1 LRTEEE
7 TFMDATTDTPSAFS
21 NGAYVARAFSDQHNL
36 VLLGGAA
43 LFSLASA
50 SWKPLAAGAA
60 LEILWLAVAPFLPA
74 FRRHV
79 DVSASGGGTS
89 ESSAGGRSFEL
100 RLRKLE
106 GAMRDIASLGRESAK
121 SNGAEALGDLLG
133 DLEALG
139 PAFSRLHGL
148 RQRWLRFLSDTSREA
163 LAAEATRLNQE
174 FAAEKDLGVRLTLRQ
189 AATLA
194 QRRVEQ
200 YDQIATISRTA
211 QVRLD
216 LMESSVAHVRARAL
230 SLAAPGE
237 LSAEVRGLLAQ
248 ITSIAA
254 LEREASDVIPSER
267 PVTLSSEPR
276 ST

>member
-1 LRTEEE
+1 
-7 TFMDATTDTPSAFS
+7 MNATTDTPTGFS
-21 NGAYVARAFSDQHNL
+21 NGAYVARAFADQHNL

-74 FRRHV
+74 YRRHV
-79 DVSASGGGTS
+79 DAASSAVSSGGGAAEPS
-89 ESSAGGRSFEL
+89 PGGRSFEL

-106 GAMRDIASLGRESAK
+106 GAIRDIASLGKESAK

-148 RQRWLRFLSDTSREA
+148 RQRWQRFLSDTSREA
-163 LAAEATRLNQE
+163 LAAEATRLLQE
-174 FAAEKDLGVRLTLRQ
+174 SSAEKDLGVRLTLRQ

-200 YDQIATISRTA
+200 YDQIATMSRTA

-230 SLAAPGE
+230 SLASPAE